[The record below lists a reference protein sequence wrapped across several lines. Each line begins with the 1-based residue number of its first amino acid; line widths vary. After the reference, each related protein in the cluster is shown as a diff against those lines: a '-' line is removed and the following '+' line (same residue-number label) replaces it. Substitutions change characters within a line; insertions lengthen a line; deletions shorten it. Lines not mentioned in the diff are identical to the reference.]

1 MPHPSQFPLFDDGQN
16 KSFSVAE
23 TFGCEKPADKKQ
35 ATFQKLATQ
44 IEQQRALLQQWLS
57 YRERYSQQVN
67 GKLTPL
73 QEEIRQARRR
83 MVFLLEEQLVRPG
96 GLKGKRQRAKL
107 TQMIVELIQG
117 MLIEQPDAE
126 LEAIHDKYSEFPLA
140 GDREL
145 EMAFSQEMVENMF
158 GVHLGDDHGAM
169 NMEELVEKALQRK
182 EQDESDGAPRKRR
195 KSRKAEEAEARREEA
210 AREISQT
217 VRDVYRKLASALHPD
232 RETDA
237 AAKQQRTEQMQ
248 RVNRAYESGNLLEL
262 LNIQLEIEQI
272 DARHLSSLSA
282 QRMAHYIQ
290 VLREQL
296 AEIKAE
302 VEAVTAPFR
311 LLAPYAR
318 NIAPQTVDAALEE
331 ELMRLNMELLDIKTD
346 LDNFKDPAKLAEAL
360 RNYEPGG
367 GMFDDDMIAAM
378 GAMLDGIMPAHAGRP
393 PRKKRR
399 K

>member
-23 TFGCEKPADKKQ
+23 TFGHEKPADKKQ

-83 MVFLLEEQLVRPG
+83 MVFLLEEQLVRSG
-96 GLKGKRQRAKL
+96 SLKGKRQRAKL
-107 TQMIVELIQG
+107 KQMIVELIQS

-158 GVHLGDDHGAM
+158 GVHLGDEHGAT
-169 NMEELVEKALQRK
+169 NMEELIEKALRRK
-182 EQDESDGAPRKRR
+182 EQDESGDAPRKRR

-210 AREISQT
+210 AKEISQT
-217 VRDVYRKLASALHPD
+217 VRDVYRKLVSALHPD

-237 AAKQQRTEQMQ
+237 AAKRRRTEQMQ
-248 RVNRAYESGNLLEL
+248 RVNLAYESGNLLEL

-272 DARHLSSLSA
+272 DARHLASLPA

-311 LLAPYAR
+311 LLVPYAR
-318 NIAPQTVDAALEE
+318 NIAPHTVDAALED
-331 ELMRLNMELLDIKTD
+331 ELMRLNVELLDIKTD
-346 LDNFKDPAKLAEAL
+346 LDNFKDPAKLAETL
-360 RNYEPGG
+360 RGYEPGG
-367 GMFDDDMIAAM
+367 EMFDDDMMAAM
-378 GAMLDGIMPAHAGRP
+378 GALLDGIMPAHTGRP
-393 PRKKRR
+393 PRRKRR